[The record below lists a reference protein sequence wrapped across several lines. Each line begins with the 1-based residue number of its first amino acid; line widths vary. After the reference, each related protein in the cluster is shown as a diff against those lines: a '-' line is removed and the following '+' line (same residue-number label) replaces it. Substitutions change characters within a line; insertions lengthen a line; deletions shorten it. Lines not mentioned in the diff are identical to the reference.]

1 MDYKNEESFLNP
13 NSKEKPLNIQLMSK
27 LSFSDNRI
35 KIDKKK
41 YRITIKNIHELPYNR
56 IGILTEFYLLIHS
69 LNTFKLINK
78 LEPDLK
84 LIISEDKKI
93 DFCPLFD
100 FIVLKNNDLVI
111 WNSKIIF
118 FYSLTTQEY
127 KQYQTI
133 NEYNLGENKDK
144 YFDYYYNKY
153 IYVKSIYEL
162 SNDKLVSC
170 NSYELKIYYK
180 KNNEYYLESKLITY
194 DVEKVYEIKPNI
206 LILFQKNFLG
216 RKCLS
221 GMGRDVFMNSI
232 SIYDIKK
239 EKELN
244 LKIYD
249 FLVDGEGDI
258 NFLIKNNY
266 LLTRYG
272 NNVDIFN
279 IDKNMELIKNEND
292 YYNFNP
298 YNKKKLKIEMK
309 ISFLCD
315 YYGDLFFVKNLNG
328 VKIYKFENEK
338 ISFFSD
344 FPFEIKRIKGMIKLK
359 NNLLVMYSEKEI
371 KVLQ

>member
-35 KIDKKK
+35 KIDKKR